1 MELHLFSTPGPG
13 EEISWVLEACRSYL
27 EPRTDPTVAYL
38 PQGSLFAEQW
48 LDRTQKSF
56 KGLAR
61 IELINTE
68 SMDLPE
74 MQAILRRAALAYI
87 PGGNT
92 FLWNHRLHGSRLLPH
107 LRQKVQN
114 GLPVVAFSAGSVV
127 CGPNI
132 LTSNDLNMVPTS
144 AFDGLNLTAF
154 NLNVHYS
161 DEAVRDNWLIDY
173 HGFHDNP
180 VVMLE
185 DGAYLK
191 IEGKATTLVRGGAW
205 LWRAREEKQ
214 KLKAGQI
221 VRIQ

>member
-13 EEISWVLEACRSYL
+13 DEISWVLEACRPYL
-27 EPRTDPTVAYL
+27 EQRTDPTVAYL

-61 IELINTE
+61 IELVNTE
-68 SMDLPE
+68 SMELVE
-74 MQAILRRAALAYI
+74 MQAILRRAVLAYI

-92 FLWNHRLHGSRLLPH
+92 FLLNHRLHASRLLPT
-107 LRQKVQN
+107 LRQKVLN

-132 LTSNDLNMVPTS
+132 LTSNDLNMVPTA
-144 AFDGLNLTAF
+144 AFDSLNLSSF
-154 NLNVHYS
+154 NLNVHYV
-161 DEAVRDNWLIDY
+161 DEAARDNWLIDY

-185 DGAYLK
+185 DEAYLK
-191 IEGKATTLVRGGAW
+191 IEGRATTLVRGAAW

-214 KLKAGQI
+214 KLKAGEI